1 MSSRRLFRIL
11 LALLALLALILVA
24 AACGD
29 DGDDGSDGAPADD
42 TTAEDDTSTTSGAP
56 STTAAVPETGEAIS
70 GVALE
75 EVVFGTDGYVTL
87 VNDGAEEAILD
98 GLWLCNQPAY
108 TELSGTLA
116 PGDTVEVAAA
126 ELGGL
131 PIEGGAAALYTSN
144 DFTSS
149 DDILDFVQWGA
160 GGGREDVAVAADL
173 WVAGES
179 VEPDPAF
186 GAIERIELSGGP
198 GAWE

>member
-1 MSSRRLFRIL
+1 MSSPRLFRIL
-11 LALLALLALILVA
+11 LALLALALLA

-29 DGDDGSDGAPADD
+29 DGDDGSEGAPDDTAADD
-42 TTAEDDTSTTSGAP
+42 ATSTTSADP

-70 GVALE
+70 GVAIE
-75 EVVFGTDGYVTL
+75 EVVFGTDGHVTL
-87 VNDGAEEAILD
+87 VNDGAEEAVLD
-98 GLWLCNQPAY
+98 GLWMCNQPAY